1 MYFYLFI
8 SIVILVLIMQNRSR
22 GTKSSIEK
30 MVKQAA
36 QYAITA
42 QQDISP
48 VMSVRHA
55 NYAVAHLYALG
66 NIATDTQIHN
76 ATGIDVKKFREHIT
90 NVQDMTTKK
99 TVDKFPDFA
108 GQVDMYLSEMV

>member
-66 NIATDTQIHN
+66 NIATDT
-76 ATGIDVKKFREHIT
+76 REHIT